1 MEFEDKYVPAELCL
15 PGQRPRGA
23 IALRAL
29 LDSGAHFTSL
39 SLPIVE
45 MMERMFPGVQLR
57 VPFSLGARQAITATG
72 QKVSVTERTIP
83 LQLALVTPSGP
94 APLPPI
100 SFAIMP
106 GSDGVLLLGLP
117 TLKDLGV
124 DPYERIRDSMQQRV
138 SPPNQGVETPA
149 LSIGRRVSLSVAALQ
164 EAGGQATEEPDLAV
178 ERLVERGPEMF
189 MDPAEEESARKVAL
203 EESVTDAVAQGL
215 SVSQAKRLGGIL
227 CRRFNAFRRALR
239 GDPPA
244 RVEPMCVQLKP
255 GASAV
260 KAKPRRYDPVKTRW
274 LASCVAALLAFGLV
288 FRNLQAVGSS
298 TAMAVAKRDSVRSVG
313 DLLSRWVSV
322 AALPV
327 RAVAIFSPCDQDD
340 SMPSK
345 AVVRQ
350 AQQKALAT
358 DGTEVPYFESAVGR
372 AVLDDE
378 GLFGN
383 HARGRMF
390 CGFRILTSSCNCA

>member
-1 MEFEDKYVPAELCL
+1 MEFEDKYVPAKLCL

-29 LDSGAHFTSL
+29 LDSGAYFTSL

-45 MMERMFPGVQLR
+45 MMERLFPGVQMR
-57 VPFSLGARQAITATG
+57 VPFSLGARQAVTATG

-83 LQLALVTPSGP
+83 LQLALVTPWGP

-124 DPYERIRDSMQQRV
+124 DPYDRIRDSMQQRM

-149 LSIGRRVSLSVAALQ
+149 FLGSRRVSLSVAALQ

-189 MDPAEEESARKVAL
+189 MDPAEEESARKVAP

-215 SVSQAKRLGGIL
+215 SVSKAERLRGIL
-227 CRRFNAFRRALR
+227 SHFNAFRRALR
-239 GDPPA
+239 GDP
-244 RVEPMCVQLKP
+244 L
-255 GASAV
+255 
-260 KAKPRRYDPVKTRW
+260 
-274 LASCVAALLAFGLV
+274 
-288 FRNLQAVGSS
+288 
-298 TAMAVAKRDSVRSVG
+298 
-313 DLLSRWVSV
+313 
-322 AALPV
+322 
-327 RAVAIFSPCDQDD
+327 RAWSPC
-340 SMPSK
+340 
-345 AVVRQ
+345 V
-350 AQQKALAT
+350 
-358 DGTEVPYFESAVGR
+358 
-372 AVLDDE
+372 
-378 GLFGN
+378 
-383 HARGRMF
+383 
-390 CGFRILTSSCNCA
+390 SS